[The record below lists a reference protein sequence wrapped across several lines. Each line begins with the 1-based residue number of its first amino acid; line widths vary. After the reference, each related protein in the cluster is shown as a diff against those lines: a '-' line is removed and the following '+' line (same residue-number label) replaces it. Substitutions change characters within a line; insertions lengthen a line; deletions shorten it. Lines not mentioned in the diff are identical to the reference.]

1 MEVIM
6 ASIFIKDDIE
16 RRAKKGILYDF
27 LAADGSENRDAA
39 DVIHARFKEFAK
51 NIPSSDDYLDF
62 KLSVE
67 TLSGGTNTVILDDRG
82 LPSVMVLL
90 PKMDSANLSNG
101 LASRIHP
108 AFIVDGKVHDTV
120 AIGKYI
126 SCVKDGRAY
135 SMPYRDP
142 ANEMIY
148 DECVAYC
155 RNKGKGWGIV
165 PYSLWSALALW
176 CKKNGTMPEG
186 NTNYGQYN
194 ENHTSSAPAAAI
206 DEDGK
211 TTMRTLTGAGP
222 ASWFHN
228 GRLDG
233 IADLVGNV
241 FEYVSGFRFYD
252 GELQIIP
259 NADVMNP
266 DCDLSTN
273 SDRWRA
279 ILPDGSLT
287 KPGSKDTLKFDY
299 IKFPDR
305 NEDVWYGEANGRW
318 VLTTNLESVEEVKK
332 GGMMREIEL
341 GAGLVSAPQILIELG
356 LFPEREPTGAPYGN
370 DIFSGENFGGEHIPS
385 VGGNWYDHTY
395 WCAGM
400 FRTSCWYGGRD
411 LRGNT
416 VGMRLAYY
424 DL

>member
-1 MEVIM
+1 MEGKM

-16 RRAKKGILYDF
+16 RRTQKGILYDF

-67 TLSGGTNTVILDDRG
+67 ALSGGTNTVILDDRG

-101 LASRIHP
+101 LISRTHP
-108 AFIVDGKVHDTV
+108 GFIVDGKVHDTV

-126 SCVKDGRAY
+126 SCIKDGRAY

-142 ANEMIY
+142 AVDTIF
-148 DECVAYC
+148 DECVAAC

-165 PYSLWSALALW
+165 PHSLWGALALW

-194 ENHTSSAPAAAI
+194 ENSESVAPGALF
-206 DEDGK
+206 EDDGR
-211 TTMRTLTGAGP
+211 TMRTLTGAGP
-222 ASWFHN
+222 QSWFHN
-228 GRLDG
+228 GKLDG

-241 FEYVSGFRFYD
+241 FEYVAGFRFYD

-259 NADVMNP
+259 DADVMNP
-266 DCDLSTN
+266 DCDLSIT
-273 SDRWRA
+273 SERWRA

-287 KPGSKDTLKFDY
+287 KPGSRDTLKFDY
-299 IKFPDR
+299 VKFQDR

-318 VLTTNLESVEEVKK
+318 VLTTHLDSVREEKK
-332 GGMMREIEL
+332 GGMIREIEL
-341 GAGLVSAPQILIELG
+341 APGLTSAPQILIELG
-356 LFPEREPTGAPYGN
+356 LFPERMPTGAPYGN
-370 DIFSGENFGGEHIPS
+370 DIFSGPNVGGEQIPC

-395 WCAGM
+395 WCPGM
-400 FRTSCWYGGRD
+400 FRLSCWYGRD

-416 VGMRLAYY
+416 AGMRLAYY